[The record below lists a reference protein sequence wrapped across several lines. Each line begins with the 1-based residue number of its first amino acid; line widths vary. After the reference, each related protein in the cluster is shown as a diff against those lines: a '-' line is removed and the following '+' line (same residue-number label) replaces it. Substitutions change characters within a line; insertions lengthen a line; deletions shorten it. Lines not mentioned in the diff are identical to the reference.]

1 MLKCVHKTITLSVA
15 TLVLSSI
22 SAFAYDGKKDA
33 VDGGMTYPR
42 ANGTYTAYKYN
53 DQKVDPINHGKT
65 PTKAELKAWDTDIM
79 PDGTGLPVG
88 KGTVEQGDELFEEQ
102 CAVCH
107 GDFGAGGVGYPTLT
121 GGDISSLTN
130 QRTPGKTDAPKRT
143 IGTYWPQA
151 STLLWYIHDAMPYAT
166 PKSLSW
172 DETYAITAYLIAANE
187 IQVDGK
193 DMDEDFVLSNEN
205 FTKIKLPNE
214 KGFIPNIDGPDG
226 IKNVKAFLSDGK
238 NTGAVGVRCM
248 KDCKDD
254 NAKAVVVNDP
264 RTDVNPPFAQAKDLP
279 PKKESTGSVAGQE
292 DYEKSCAVC
301 HGTDKMGAPDVG
313 NKSAWDKVMKKG
325 IDKVLEVAIK
335 GSGAMPPKGGTSLSD
350 EKLKTIIEYMV
361 SKSK

>member
-1 MLKCVHKTITLSVA
+1 MLKCVHKSITLSVA
-15 TLVLSSI
+15 TIVLTSI
-22 SAFAYDGKKDA
+22 SAFASFHGKKDA
-33 VDGGMTYPR
+33 VDGGMTYLR
-42 ANGTYTAYKYN
+42 QDGLYTVYHIN
-53 DQKVDPINHGKT
+53 DQKTDPINHGRT
-65 PTKAELKAWDTDIM
+65 PTEAELKAWNTDIM
-79 PDGTGLPVG
+79 PDGTGLPIG
-88 KGTVEQGDELFEEQ
+88 KGTVEQGDELYEEK

-151 STLLWYIHDAMPYAT
+151 STLLWYIHDAMPYAS

-172 DETYAITAYLIAANE
+172 DETYAITAYLIATNE

-193 DMDEDFVLSNEN
+193 DMEEDFELNNKN

-214 KGFIPNIDGPDG
+214 KGFIPNIDGVDG
-226 IKNVKAFLSDGK
+226 VKKVKAFLSDGK
-238 NTGAVGVRCM
+238 NIGAVGVRCM

-254 NAKAVVVNDP
+254 NAIAVVVKDP
-264 RTDVNPPFAQAKDLP
+264 RTDVNPPFSEVRDLP
-279 PKKESTGSVAGQE
+279 KKDTSSIAPGQE

-301 HGTDKMGAPDVG
+301 HGNDKMGAPDLG
-313 NKSAWDKVMKKG
+313 NKKVWAKVMEKG

-335 GSGAMPPKGGTSLSD
+335 GTGAMPPRGGSTLKD
-350 EKLKTIIEYMV
+350 EQLKQVIEYMY